1 MNQETIVN
9 EQGLKME
16 PVHRVVITGMGALS
30 PAGRGVEVMWD
41 TLMQGRSCIRALEP
55 EEQERFGMTARII
68 ARHLVNETGVT
79 ERDARAHR
87 GVYGEQHMIPTST
100 DGVGGK

>member
-41 TLMQGRSCIRALEP
+41 TLMQGRSA
-55 EEQERFGMTARII
+55 FARSSPKSRS
-68 ARHLVNETGVT
+68 AS
-79 ERDARAHR
+79 A
-87 GVYGEQHMIPTST
+87 
-100 DGVGGK
+100 

>member
-55 EEQERFGMTARII
+55 EEQERFGMTAVARIPGYDP
-68 ARHLVNETGVT
+68 LEMGFT
-79 ERDARAHR
+79 
-87 GVYGEQHMIPTST
+87 
-100 DGVGGK
+100 KK